1 MIQIDRH
8 TIIQVLGGLMNH
20 PDLLNETDRYNLAPE
35 DFPNSLDKYGFSA
48 IYNLYADGANKIHAV
63 DVISLLQENL
73 VAKNLIE
80 KENGVTFFQ
89 DCEVNSDEGNFNF
102 YYNRLKKLNLLREIQ
117 LTGRDTNDIF
127 CENPLDDNYVEINE
141 KFQKMSVN
149 DIVNVL
155 KGEVASFE
163 NKYSYNNLVEESYA
177 ADDILELIDEWRK
190 TPEIGYQLQGDI
202 FNTVCRGGRRGKLY
216 LRSAPSSAGKAL
228 PNYTKIPTPNGWTTV
243 GEIKVGDYLFDKFGN
258 RTQVLAVYPQAE
270 KKQIYKVYFKSGRI
284 AECCNE
290 HLWSYYSNCND
301 KHPNKLITSTLQELI
316 DNPKGLRNKQGG
328 YRWSIPICEPVQYNE
343 KKYTIDPYVMGL
355 ILGDGSFRYNETNKA
370 FYFSS
375 ADIELVKSIQ
385 IRMGYKKY
393 KKNSGKNYNWTFE
406 SDYKNHSNV
415 WVEDI
420 LKDYPEL
427 WQAKSEDKFIP
438 QDYLFGSIEQR
449 FDLLAGLLDTDGYIE
464 KTSATI
470 SFTTVSPYLRDNII
484 ELCESLGMV
493 CSYSVDKRAEKYTTG
508 ECYDITIK
516 AKQEVKT
523 KMFKLTRKKT
533 IAENN
538 LTLNKRRERRDRD
551 AIVKIEATNVYTEMT
566 CFYVDNDE
574 HLFLINN
581 FLVTHNTRQMVGDAC
596 NIAYPIR
603 YDRNKGE
610 WVSTGSC
617 EKVLYIMTEQD
628 PEEIKTMVLS
638 YLTGYN
644 EEIFLYGTY
653 GEEEMP
659 RIKIAVDIMEKFKD
673 NMLFARIPDPCSS
686 VVKNLFRKYSIQF
699 GVNIFFYDY
708 IFSSPAMLSEYRDLG
723 LQEHVCLRMFTTTLK
738 NLAIELDAF
747 IMTSTQTNSEDDPKG
762 GFRDFRNLEGSK
774 AIRNLVDLGCIFAR
788 VTPDELQLIS
798 KFVDNFGLKPNIVT
812 DVYKN
817 RRGRWT
823 NIRIW
828 SYYDY
833 GTCRKQDLFVTS
845 ATMKEKLEDFVIM
858 DFKNQD
864 EQDFSDLLALYN
876 NGEIK
881 EKVYEE
887 YYMPADETNE
897 LVSDLEDAFGNRE
910 EREKF
915 YKDKDF
921 GDLI

>member
-20 PDLLNETDRYNLAPE
+20 PDLLNETDKYNLAPE

-155 KGEVASFE
+155 KSEVANFE

-177 ADDILELIDEWRK
+177 TDDILELIDEWRK

-216 LRSAPSSAGKAL
+216 LRSAPSSGGK
-228 PNYTKIPTPNGWTTV
+228 
-243 GEIKVGDYLFDKFGN
+243 
-258 RTQVLAVYPQAE
+258 
-270 KKQIYKVYFKSGRI
+270 S
-284 AECCNE
+284 
-290 HLWSYYSNCND
+290 
-301 KHPNKLITSTLQELI
+301 
-316 DNPKGLRNKQGG
+316 
-328 YRWSIPICEPVQYNE
+328 
-343 KKYTIDPYVMGL
+343 
-355 ILGDGSFRYNETNKA
+355 
-370 FYFSS
+370 
-375 ADIELVKSIQ
+375 
-385 IRMGYKKY
+385 
-393 KKNSGKNYNWTFE
+393 
-406 SDYKNHSNV
+406 
-415 WVEDI
+415 
-420 LKDYPEL
+420 
-427 WQAKSEDKFIP
+427 
-438 QDYLFGSIEQR
+438 
-449 FDLLAGLLDTDGYIE
+449 
-464 KTSATI
+464 
-470 SFTTVSPYLRDNII
+470 
-484 ELCESLGMV
+484 
-493 CSYSVDKRAEKYTTG
+493 
-508 ECYDITIK
+508 
-516 AKQEVKT
+516 
-523 KMFKLTRKKT
+523 
-533 IAENN
+533 
-538 LTLNKRRERRDRD
+538 
-551 AIVKIEATNVYTEMT
+551 
-566 CFYVDNDE
+566 
-574 HLFLINN
+574 
-581 FLVTHNTRQMVGDAC
+581 RQMVGDAC

-628 PEEIKTMVLS
+628 PEEIKTMILA

-659 RIKIAVDIMEKFKD
+659 RIKIAADIMEKFKD

-897 LVSDLEDAFGNRE
+897 LVSDLEEAFGDRE

-915 YKDKDF
+915 YKDKAF

>member
-20 PDLLNETDRYNLAPE
+20 PDLLNETDKYNLAPE

-149 DIVNVL
+149 DIVNIL
-155 KGEVASFE
+155 KSEVANFE

-216 LRSAPSSAGKAL
+216 LRSAPSSGGK
-228 PNYTKIPTPNGWTTV
+228 
-243 GEIKVGDYLFDKFGN
+243 
-258 RTQVLAVYPQAE
+258 
-270 KKQIYKVYFKSGRI
+270 S
-284 AECCNE
+284 
-290 HLWSYYSNCND
+290 
-301 KHPNKLITSTLQELI
+301 
-316 DNPKGLRNKQGG
+316 
-328 YRWSIPICEPVQYNE
+328 
-343 KKYTIDPYVMGL
+343 
-355 ILGDGSFRYNETNKA
+355 
-370 FYFSS
+370 
-375 ADIELVKSIQ
+375 
-385 IRMGYKKY
+385 
-393 KKNSGKNYNWTFE
+393 
-406 SDYKNHSNV
+406 
-415 WVEDI
+415 
-420 LKDYPEL
+420 
-427 WQAKSEDKFIP
+427 
-438 QDYLFGSIEQR
+438 
-449 FDLLAGLLDTDGYIE
+449 
-464 KTSATI
+464 
-470 SFTTVSPYLRDNII
+470 
-484 ELCESLGMV
+484 
-493 CSYSVDKRAEKYTTG
+493 
-508 ECYDITIK
+508 
-516 AKQEVKT
+516 
-523 KMFKLTRKKT
+523 
-533 IAENN
+533 
-538 LTLNKRRERRDRD
+538 
-551 AIVKIEATNVYTEMT
+551 
-566 CFYVDNDE
+566 
-574 HLFLINN
+574 
-581 FLVTHNTRQMVGDAC
+581 RQMVGDAC

-617 EKVLYIMTEQD
+617 EKVLYIMTEQV
-628 PEEIKTMVLS
+628 PEEIKTMILA

-659 RIKIAVDIMEKFKD
+659 RIKIAADIMEKFKD

-897 LVSDLEDAFGNRE
+897 LVSDLEEAFGDRE

-915 YKDKDF
+915 YKDKAF

>member
-20 PDLLNETDRYNLAPE
+20 PDLLNETDKYNLAPE

-149 DIVNVL
+149 DIVNIL
-155 KGEVASFE
+155 KSEVASFE

-216 LRSAPSSAGKAL
+216 LRSAPSSGGK
-228 PNYTKIPTPNGWTTV
+228 
-243 GEIKVGDYLFDKFGN
+243 
-258 RTQVLAVYPQAE
+258 
-270 KKQIYKVYFKSGRI
+270 S
-284 AECCNE
+284 
-290 HLWSYYSNCND
+290 
-301 KHPNKLITSTLQELI
+301 
-316 DNPKGLRNKQGG
+316 
-328 YRWSIPICEPVQYNE
+328 
-343 KKYTIDPYVMGL
+343 
-355 ILGDGSFRYNETNKA
+355 
-370 FYFSS
+370 
-375 ADIELVKSIQ
+375 
-385 IRMGYKKY
+385 
-393 KKNSGKNYNWTFE
+393 
-406 SDYKNHSNV
+406 
-415 WVEDI
+415 
-420 LKDYPEL
+420 
-427 WQAKSEDKFIP
+427 
-438 QDYLFGSIEQR
+438 
-449 FDLLAGLLDTDGYIE
+449 
-464 KTSATI
+464 
-470 SFTTVSPYLRDNII
+470 
-484 ELCESLGMV
+484 
-493 CSYSVDKRAEKYTTG
+493 
-508 ECYDITIK
+508 
-516 AKQEVKT
+516 
-523 KMFKLTRKKT
+523 
-533 IAENN
+533 
-538 LTLNKRRERRDRD
+538 
-551 AIVKIEATNVYTEMT
+551 
-566 CFYVDNDE
+566 
-574 HLFLINN
+574 
-581 FLVTHNTRQMVGDAC
+581 RQMVGDAC

-603 YDRNKGE
+603 YDRNKRE

-628 PEEIKTMVLS
+628 PEEIKTMILA

-659 RIKIAVDIMEKFKD
+659 RIKIAADIMEKFKD

-798 KFVDNFGLKPNIVT
+798 KFIDNFGLKPNIVT

-881 EKVYEE
+881 EKVYKE

-897 LVSDLEDAFGNRE
+897 LVSDLEDAFGDRE

-915 YKDKDF
+915 YKDKAF

>member
-20 PDLLNETDRYNLAPE
+20 PDLLNETDKYNLAPE

-155 KGEVASFE
+155 KGEVANFE

-216 LRSAPSSAGKAL
+216 LRSAPSSGGK
-228 PNYTKIPTPNGWTTV
+228 
-243 GEIKVGDYLFDKFGN
+243 
-258 RTQVLAVYPQAE
+258 
-270 KKQIYKVYFKSGRI
+270 S
-284 AECCNE
+284 
-290 HLWSYYSNCND
+290 
-301 KHPNKLITSTLQELI
+301 
-316 DNPKGLRNKQGG
+316 
-328 YRWSIPICEPVQYNE
+328 
-343 KKYTIDPYVMGL
+343 
-355 ILGDGSFRYNETNKA
+355 
-370 FYFSS
+370 
-375 ADIELVKSIQ
+375 
-385 IRMGYKKY
+385 
-393 KKNSGKNYNWTFE
+393 
-406 SDYKNHSNV
+406 
-415 WVEDI
+415 
-420 LKDYPEL
+420 
-427 WQAKSEDKFIP
+427 
-438 QDYLFGSIEQR
+438 
-449 FDLLAGLLDTDGYIE
+449 
-464 KTSATI
+464 
-470 SFTTVSPYLRDNII
+470 
-484 ELCESLGMV
+484 
-493 CSYSVDKRAEKYTTG
+493 
-508 ECYDITIK
+508 
-516 AKQEVKT
+516 
-523 KMFKLTRKKT
+523 
-533 IAENN
+533 
-538 LTLNKRRERRDRD
+538 
-551 AIVKIEATNVYTEMT
+551 
-566 CFYVDNDE
+566 
-574 HLFLINN
+574 
-581 FLVTHNTRQMVGDAC
+581 RQMVGDAC

-628 PEEIKTMVLS
+628 PEEIKTMILA

-659 RIKIAVDIMEKFKD
+659 RIKIAADIMEKFKD

-897 LVSDLEDAFGNRE
+897 LVSDLEEAFGDRE

-915 YKDKDF
+915 YKDKAF

>member
-20 PDLLNETDRYNLAPE
+20 PDLLNETDKYNLAPE

-80 KENGVTFFQ
+80 KENGITFFQ

-216 LRSAPSSAGKAL
+216 LRSAPSSGGK
-228 PNYTKIPTPNGWTTV
+228 
-243 GEIKVGDYLFDKFGN
+243 
-258 RTQVLAVYPQAE
+258 
-270 KKQIYKVYFKSGRI
+270 S
-284 AECCNE
+284 
-290 HLWSYYSNCND
+290 
-301 KHPNKLITSTLQELI
+301 
-316 DNPKGLRNKQGG
+316 
-328 YRWSIPICEPVQYNE
+328 
-343 KKYTIDPYVMGL
+343 
-355 ILGDGSFRYNETNKA
+355 
-370 FYFSS
+370 
-375 ADIELVKSIQ
+375 
-385 IRMGYKKY
+385 
-393 KKNSGKNYNWTFE
+393 
-406 SDYKNHSNV
+406 
-415 WVEDI
+415 
-420 LKDYPEL
+420 
-427 WQAKSEDKFIP
+427 
-438 QDYLFGSIEQR
+438 
-449 FDLLAGLLDTDGYIE
+449 
-464 KTSATI
+464 
-470 SFTTVSPYLRDNII
+470 
-484 ELCESLGMV
+484 
-493 CSYSVDKRAEKYTTG
+493 
-508 ECYDITIK
+508 
-516 AKQEVKT
+516 
-523 KMFKLTRKKT
+523 
-533 IAENN
+533 
-538 LTLNKRRERRDRD
+538 
-551 AIVKIEATNVYTEMT
+551 
-566 CFYVDNDE
+566 
-574 HLFLINN
+574 
-581 FLVTHNTRQMVGDAC
+581 RQMVGDAC

-610 WVSTGSC
+610 WISTGSC

-628 PEEIKTMVLS
+628 PEEIKTMILA

-653 GEEEMP
+653 GEEEMS
-659 RIKIAVDIMEKFKD
+659 RIKIAADIMEKFKD

-798 KFVDNFGLKPNIVT
+798 KFIDNFGLKPNIVT

-864 EQDFSDLLALYN
+864 EQDFSDLLTLYN

-881 EKVYEE
+881 EKVYKE

-897 LVSDLEDAFGNRE
+897 LVSDLEDAFGDRE

-915 YKDKDF
+915 YKDKAF

>member
-20 PDLLNETDRYNLAPE
+20 PDLLNETDKYNLAPE

-149 DIVNVL
+149 DIVNIL

-216 LRSAPSSAGKAL
+216 LRSAPSSGGK
-228 PNYTKIPTPNGWTTV
+228 
-243 GEIKVGDYLFDKFGN
+243 
-258 RTQVLAVYPQAE
+258 
-270 KKQIYKVYFKSGRI
+270 S
-284 AECCNE
+284 
-290 HLWSYYSNCND
+290 
-301 KHPNKLITSTLQELI
+301 
-316 DNPKGLRNKQGG
+316 
-328 YRWSIPICEPVQYNE
+328 
-343 KKYTIDPYVMGL
+343 
-355 ILGDGSFRYNETNKA
+355 
-370 FYFSS
+370 
-375 ADIELVKSIQ
+375 
-385 IRMGYKKY
+385 
-393 KKNSGKNYNWTFE
+393 
-406 SDYKNHSNV
+406 
-415 WVEDI
+415 
-420 LKDYPEL
+420 
-427 WQAKSEDKFIP
+427 
-438 QDYLFGSIEQR
+438 
-449 FDLLAGLLDTDGYIE
+449 
-464 KTSATI
+464 
-470 SFTTVSPYLRDNII
+470 
-484 ELCESLGMV
+484 
-493 CSYSVDKRAEKYTTG
+493 
-508 ECYDITIK
+508 
-516 AKQEVKT
+516 
-523 KMFKLTRKKT
+523 
-533 IAENN
+533 
-538 LTLNKRRERRDRD
+538 
-551 AIVKIEATNVYTEMT
+551 
-566 CFYVDNDE
+566 
-574 HLFLINN
+574 
-581 FLVTHNTRQMVGDAC
+581 RQMVGDAC

-603 YDRNKGE
+603 YDRNKRE

-628 PEEIKTMVLS
+628 PEEIKTMILA

-659 RIKIAVDIMEKFKD
+659 RIKIAADIMEKFKD

-798 KFVDNFGLKPNIVT
+798 KFVDSFGLKPNIVT

-876 NGEIK
+876 NGEVK

-897 LVSDLEDAFGNRE
+897 LVSDLEDAFGDRE

-915 YKDKDF
+915 YKDKAF

>member
-20 PDLLNETDRYNLAPE
+20 PDLLNETDKYNLAPE

-89 DCEVNSDEGNFNF
+89 DCEVNSDEENFNF

-149 DIVNVL
+149 DIINVL
-155 KGEVASFE
+155 KSEVANFE

-216 LRSAPSSAGKAL
+216 LRSAPSSGGK
-228 PNYTKIPTPNGWTTV
+228 
-243 GEIKVGDYLFDKFGN
+243 
-258 RTQVLAVYPQAE
+258 
-270 KKQIYKVYFKSGRI
+270 S
-284 AECCNE
+284 
-290 HLWSYYSNCND
+290 
-301 KHPNKLITSTLQELI
+301 
-316 DNPKGLRNKQGG
+316 
-328 YRWSIPICEPVQYNE
+328 
-343 KKYTIDPYVMGL
+343 
-355 ILGDGSFRYNETNKA
+355 
-370 FYFSS
+370 
-375 ADIELVKSIQ
+375 
-385 IRMGYKKY
+385 
-393 KKNSGKNYNWTFE
+393 
-406 SDYKNHSNV
+406 
-415 WVEDI
+415 
-420 LKDYPEL
+420 
-427 WQAKSEDKFIP
+427 
-438 QDYLFGSIEQR
+438 
-449 FDLLAGLLDTDGYIE
+449 
-464 KTSATI
+464 
-470 SFTTVSPYLRDNII
+470 
-484 ELCESLGMV
+484 
-493 CSYSVDKRAEKYTTG
+493 
-508 ECYDITIK
+508 
-516 AKQEVKT
+516 
-523 KMFKLTRKKT
+523 
-533 IAENN
+533 
-538 LTLNKRRERRDRD
+538 
-551 AIVKIEATNVYTEMT
+551 
-566 CFYVDNDE
+566 
-574 HLFLINN
+574 
-581 FLVTHNTRQMVGDAC
+581 RQMVGDAC

-628 PEEIKTMVLS
+628 PEEIKTMILA

-659 RIKIAVDIMEKFKD
+659 RIKIAADIMEKFKD

-897 LVSDLEDAFGNRE
+897 LVSDLEEAFGDRE

-915 YKDKDF
+915 YKDKAF

>member
-20 PDLLNETDRYNLAPE
+20 PDLLNETDKYNLAPE

-149 DIVNVL
+149 DIVNIL
-155 KGEVASFE
+155 KSEVANFE

-177 ADDILELIDEWRK
+177 ADDILELIDEWQK

-216 LRSAPSSAGKAL
+216 LRSAPSSGGK
-228 PNYTKIPTPNGWTTV
+228 
-243 GEIKVGDYLFDKFGN
+243 
-258 RTQVLAVYPQAE
+258 
-270 KKQIYKVYFKSGRI
+270 S
-284 AECCNE
+284 
-290 HLWSYYSNCND
+290 
-301 KHPNKLITSTLQELI
+301 
-316 DNPKGLRNKQGG
+316 
-328 YRWSIPICEPVQYNE
+328 
-343 KKYTIDPYVMGL
+343 
-355 ILGDGSFRYNETNKA
+355 
-370 FYFSS
+370 
-375 ADIELVKSIQ
+375 
-385 IRMGYKKY
+385 
-393 KKNSGKNYNWTFE
+393 
-406 SDYKNHSNV
+406 
-415 WVEDI
+415 
-420 LKDYPEL
+420 
-427 WQAKSEDKFIP
+427 
-438 QDYLFGSIEQR
+438 
-449 FDLLAGLLDTDGYIE
+449 
-464 KTSATI
+464 
-470 SFTTVSPYLRDNII
+470 
-484 ELCESLGMV
+484 
-493 CSYSVDKRAEKYTTG
+493 
-508 ECYDITIK
+508 
-516 AKQEVKT
+516 
-523 KMFKLTRKKT
+523 
-533 IAENN
+533 
-538 LTLNKRRERRDRD
+538 
-551 AIVKIEATNVYTEMT
+551 
-566 CFYVDNDE
+566 
-574 HLFLINN
+574 
-581 FLVTHNTRQMVGDAC
+581 RQMVGDAC

-628 PEEIKTMVLS
+628 PEEIKTMILA

-659 RIKIAVDIMEKFKD
+659 RIKIAADIMEKFKD

-897 LVSDLEDAFGNRE
+897 LVSDLEEAFGDRE

-915 YKDKDF
+915 YKDKTF

>member
-216 LRSAPSSAGKAL
+216 LRSAPSSGGK
-228 PNYTKIPTPNGWTTV
+228 
-243 GEIKVGDYLFDKFGN
+243 
-258 RTQVLAVYPQAE
+258 
-270 KKQIYKVYFKSGRI
+270 S
-284 AECCNE
+284 
-290 HLWSYYSNCND
+290 
-301 KHPNKLITSTLQELI
+301 
-316 DNPKGLRNKQGG
+316 
-328 YRWSIPICEPVQYNE
+328 
-343 KKYTIDPYVMGL
+343 
-355 ILGDGSFRYNETNKA
+355 
-370 FYFSS
+370 
-375 ADIELVKSIQ
+375 
-385 IRMGYKKY
+385 
-393 KKNSGKNYNWTFE
+393 
-406 SDYKNHSNV
+406 
-415 WVEDI
+415 
-420 LKDYPEL
+420 
-427 WQAKSEDKFIP
+427 
-438 QDYLFGSIEQR
+438 
-449 FDLLAGLLDTDGYIE
+449 
-464 KTSATI
+464 
-470 SFTTVSPYLRDNII
+470 
-484 ELCESLGMV
+484 
-493 CSYSVDKRAEKYTTG
+493 
-508 ECYDITIK
+508 
-516 AKQEVKT
+516 
-523 KMFKLTRKKT
+523 
-533 IAENN
+533 
-538 LTLNKRRERRDRD
+538 
-551 AIVKIEATNVYTEMT
+551 
-566 CFYVDNDE
+566 
-574 HLFLINN
+574 
-581 FLVTHNTRQMVGDAC
+581 RQMVGDAC

-603 YDRNKGE
+603 YDRNKRE

-628 PEEIKTMVLS
+628 PEEIKTMILA

-659 RIKIAVDIMEKFKD
+659 RIKIAADIMEKFKD

-798 KFVDNFGLKPNIVT
+798 KFIDNFGLKPNIVT

-864 EQDFSDLLALYN
+864 EQDFSDLLTLYN
-876 NGEIK
+876 NGEVK
-881 EKVYEE
+881 EKIYEE

-897 LVSDLEDAFGNRE
+897 LVSDLEDAFGDRE

>member
-20 PDLLNETDRYNLAPE
+20 PDLLNETDKYNLAPE

-89 DCEVNSDEGNFNF
+89 DCEVNSDEENFNF

-155 KGEVASFE
+155 KGEVANFE

-216 LRSAPSSAGKAL
+216 LRSAPSSGGK
-228 PNYTKIPTPNGWTTV
+228 
-243 GEIKVGDYLFDKFGN
+243 
-258 RTQVLAVYPQAE
+258 
-270 KKQIYKVYFKSGRI
+270 S
-284 AECCNE
+284 
-290 HLWSYYSNCND
+290 
-301 KHPNKLITSTLQELI
+301 
-316 DNPKGLRNKQGG
+316 
-328 YRWSIPICEPVQYNE
+328 
-343 KKYTIDPYVMGL
+343 
-355 ILGDGSFRYNETNKA
+355 
-370 FYFSS
+370 
-375 ADIELVKSIQ
+375 
-385 IRMGYKKY
+385 
-393 KKNSGKNYNWTFE
+393 
-406 SDYKNHSNV
+406 
-415 WVEDI
+415 
-420 LKDYPEL
+420 
-427 WQAKSEDKFIP
+427 
-438 QDYLFGSIEQR
+438 
-449 FDLLAGLLDTDGYIE
+449 
-464 KTSATI
+464 
-470 SFTTVSPYLRDNII
+470 
-484 ELCESLGMV
+484 
-493 CSYSVDKRAEKYTTG
+493 
-508 ECYDITIK
+508 
-516 AKQEVKT
+516 
-523 KMFKLTRKKT
+523 
-533 IAENN
+533 
-538 LTLNKRRERRDRD
+538 
-551 AIVKIEATNVYTEMT
+551 
-566 CFYVDNDE
+566 
-574 HLFLINN
+574 
-581 FLVTHNTRQMVGDAC
+581 RQMVGDAC

-628 PEEIKTMVLS
+628 PEEIKTMILA

-659 RIKIAVDIMEKFKD
+659 RIKIAADIMEKFKD

-798 KFVDNFGLKPNIVT
+798 KFIDNFGLKPNIVT

-897 LVSDLEDAFGNRE
+897 LVSDLEEAFGDRE

-915 YKDKDF
+915 YKDKAF

>member
-20 PDLLNETDRYNLAPE
+20 PDLLNETDKYNLAPE

-216 LRSAPSSAGKAL
+216 LRSAPSSGGK
-228 PNYTKIPTPNGWTTV
+228 
-243 GEIKVGDYLFDKFGN
+243 
-258 RTQVLAVYPQAE
+258 
-270 KKQIYKVYFKSGRI
+270 S
-284 AECCNE
+284 
-290 HLWSYYSNCND
+290 
-301 KHPNKLITSTLQELI
+301 
-316 DNPKGLRNKQGG
+316 
-328 YRWSIPICEPVQYNE
+328 
-343 KKYTIDPYVMGL
+343 
-355 ILGDGSFRYNETNKA
+355 
-370 FYFSS
+370 
-375 ADIELVKSIQ
+375 
-385 IRMGYKKY
+385 
-393 KKNSGKNYNWTFE
+393 
-406 SDYKNHSNV
+406 
-415 WVEDI
+415 
-420 LKDYPEL
+420 
-427 WQAKSEDKFIP
+427 
-438 QDYLFGSIEQR
+438 
-449 FDLLAGLLDTDGYIE
+449 
-464 KTSATI
+464 
-470 SFTTVSPYLRDNII
+470 
-484 ELCESLGMV
+484 
-493 CSYSVDKRAEKYTTG
+493 
-508 ECYDITIK
+508 
-516 AKQEVKT
+516 
-523 KMFKLTRKKT
+523 
-533 IAENN
+533 
-538 LTLNKRRERRDRD
+538 
-551 AIVKIEATNVYTEMT
+551 
-566 CFYVDNDE
+566 
-574 HLFLINN
+574 
-581 FLVTHNTRQMVGDAC
+581 RQMVGDAC

-628 PEEIKTMVLS
+628 PEEIKTMILA

-653 GEEEMP
+653 DEEEMP
-659 RIKIAVDIMEKFKD
+659 RIKIAADIMEKFKD

-798 KFVDNFGLKPNIVT
+798 KFIDNFGLKPNIVT

-864 EQDFSDLLALYN
+864 EQDFSDLLTLYN

-881 EKVYEE
+881 EKVYKE

-897 LVSDLEDAFGNRE
+897 LVSDLEDAFGDRE

-915 YKDKDF
+915 YKDKVF

>member
-20 PDLLNETDRYNLAPE
+20 PDLLNETDKYNLAPE

-80 KENGVTFFQ
+80 KENGVAFFQ

-149 DIVNVL
+149 DIVNIL

-216 LRSAPSSAGKAL
+216 LRSAPSSGGK
-228 PNYTKIPTPNGWTTV
+228 
-243 GEIKVGDYLFDKFGN
+243 
-258 RTQVLAVYPQAE
+258 
-270 KKQIYKVYFKSGRI
+270 S
-284 AECCNE
+284 
-290 HLWSYYSNCND
+290 
-301 KHPNKLITSTLQELI
+301 
-316 DNPKGLRNKQGG
+316 
-328 YRWSIPICEPVQYNE
+328 
-343 KKYTIDPYVMGL
+343 
-355 ILGDGSFRYNETNKA
+355 
-370 FYFSS
+370 
-375 ADIELVKSIQ
+375 
-385 IRMGYKKY
+385 
-393 KKNSGKNYNWTFE
+393 
-406 SDYKNHSNV
+406 
-415 WVEDI
+415 
-420 LKDYPEL
+420 
-427 WQAKSEDKFIP
+427 
-438 QDYLFGSIEQR
+438 
-449 FDLLAGLLDTDGYIE
+449 
-464 KTSATI
+464 
-470 SFTTVSPYLRDNII
+470 
-484 ELCESLGMV
+484 
-493 CSYSVDKRAEKYTTG
+493 
-508 ECYDITIK
+508 
-516 AKQEVKT
+516 
-523 KMFKLTRKKT
+523 
-533 IAENN
+533 
-538 LTLNKRRERRDRD
+538 
-551 AIVKIEATNVYTEMT
+551 
-566 CFYVDNDE
+566 
-574 HLFLINN
+574 
-581 FLVTHNTRQMVGDAC
+581 RQMVGDAC

-610 WVSTGSC
+610 WISTGSC

-628 PEEIKTMVLS
+628 PEEIKTMILA

-659 RIKIAVDIMEKFKD
+659 RIKIAADIMEKFKD

-798 KFVDNFGLKPNIVT
+798 KFIDNFGLKPNIVT

-864 EQDFSDLLALYN
+864 EQDFSDLLTLYN

-881 EKVYEE
+881 EKVYKE

-897 LVSDLEDAFGNRE
+897 LVSDLEDAFGDRE

-915 YKDKDF
+915 YKDKAF

>member
-20 PDLLNETDRYNLAPE
+20 PDLLNETDKYNLAPE

-216 LRSAPSSAGKAL
+216 LRSAPSSGGK
-228 PNYTKIPTPNGWTTV
+228 
-243 GEIKVGDYLFDKFGN
+243 
-258 RTQVLAVYPQAE
+258 
-270 KKQIYKVYFKSGRI
+270 S
-284 AECCNE
+284 
-290 HLWSYYSNCND
+290 
-301 KHPNKLITSTLQELI
+301 
-316 DNPKGLRNKQGG
+316 
-328 YRWSIPICEPVQYNE
+328 
-343 KKYTIDPYVMGL
+343 
-355 ILGDGSFRYNETNKA
+355 
-370 FYFSS
+370 
-375 ADIELVKSIQ
+375 
-385 IRMGYKKY
+385 
-393 KKNSGKNYNWTFE
+393 
-406 SDYKNHSNV
+406 
-415 WVEDI
+415 
-420 LKDYPEL
+420 
-427 WQAKSEDKFIP
+427 
-438 QDYLFGSIEQR
+438 
-449 FDLLAGLLDTDGYIE
+449 
-464 KTSATI
+464 
-470 SFTTVSPYLRDNII
+470 
-484 ELCESLGMV
+484 
-493 CSYSVDKRAEKYTTG
+493 
-508 ECYDITIK
+508 
-516 AKQEVKT
+516 
-523 KMFKLTRKKT
+523 
-533 IAENN
+533 
-538 LTLNKRRERRDRD
+538 
-551 AIVKIEATNVYTEMT
+551 
-566 CFYVDNDE
+566 
-574 HLFLINN
+574 
-581 FLVTHNTRQMVGDAC
+581 RQMVGDAC

-628 PEEIKTMVLS
+628 PEEIKTMILA

-659 RIKIAVDIMEKFKD
+659 RIKIAADIMEKFKD

-798 KFVDNFGLKPNIVT
+798 KFIDNFGLKPNIVT

-864 EQDFSDLLALYN
+864 EQDFSDLLTLYN
-876 NGEIK
+876 NGKIK
-881 EKVYEE
+881 EKVYKE

-897 LVSDLEDAFGNRE
+897 LVSDLEDAFGDRE

-915 YKDKDF
+915 YKDKAF

>member
-20 PDLLNETDRYNLAPE
+20 PDLLNETDKYNLAPE

-89 DCEVNSDEGNFNF
+89 DCEVNSDEE
-102 YYNRLKKLNLLREIQ
+102 KLNLLREIQ

-149 DIVNVL
+149 DIINVL
-155 KGEVASFE
+155 KGEVANFE

-216 LRSAPSSAGKAL
+216 LRSAPSSGGK
-228 PNYTKIPTPNGWTTV
+228 
-243 GEIKVGDYLFDKFGN
+243 
-258 RTQVLAVYPQAE
+258 
-270 KKQIYKVYFKSGRI
+270 S
-284 AECCNE
+284 
-290 HLWSYYSNCND
+290 
-301 KHPNKLITSTLQELI
+301 
-316 DNPKGLRNKQGG
+316 
-328 YRWSIPICEPVQYNE
+328 
-343 KKYTIDPYVMGL
+343 
-355 ILGDGSFRYNETNKA
+355 
-370 FYFSS
+370 
-375 ADIELVKSIQ
+375 
-385 IRMGYKKY
+385 
-393 KKNSGKNYNWTFE
+393 
-406 SDYKNHSNV
+406 
-415 WVEDI
+415 
-420 LKDYPEL
+420 
-427 WQAKSEDKFIP
+427 
-438 QDYLFGSIEQR
+438 
-449 FDLLAGLLDTDGYIE
+449 
-464 KTSATI
+464 
-470 SFTTVSPYLRDNII
+470 
-484 ELCESLGMV
+484 
-493 CSYSVDKRAEKYTTG
+493 
-508 ECYDITIK
+508 
-516 AKQEVKT
+516 
-523 KMFKLTRKKT
+523 
-533 IAENN
+533 
-538 LTLNKRRERRDRD
+538 
-551 AIVKIEATNVYTEMT
+551 
-566 CFYVDNDE
+566 
-574 HLFLINN
+574 
-581 FLVTHNTRQMVGDAC
+581 RQMVGDAC

-628 PEEIKTMVLS
+628 PEEIKTMILA

-659 RIKIAVDIMEKFKD
+659 RIKIAADIMEKFKD

-897 LVSDLEDAFGNRE
+897 LVSDLEEAFGDRE

-915 YKDKDF
+915 YKDKAF

>member
-20 PDLLNETDRYNLAPE
+20 PDLLNETDKYNLAPE

-102 YYNRLKKLNLLREIQ
+102 YYNRLKKINLLREIQ

-190 TPEIGYQLQGDI
+190 TPEIGYQLQGGI

-216 LRSAPSSAGKAL
+216 LRSAPSSGGK
-228 PNYTKIPTPNGWTTV
+228 
-243 GEIKVGDYLFDKFGN
+243 
-258 RTQVLAVYPQAE
+258 
-270 KKQIYKVYFKSGRI
+270 S
-284 AECCNE
+284 
-290 HLWSYYSNCND
+290 
-301 KHPNKLITSTLQELI
+301 
-316 DNPKGLRNKQGG
+316 
-328 YRWSIPICEPVQYNE
+328 
-343 KKYTIDPYVMGL
+343 
-355 ILGDGSFRYNETNKA
+355 
-370 FYFSS
+370 
-375 ADIELVKSIQ
+375 
-385 IRMGYKKY
+385 
-393 KKNSGKNYNWTFE
+393 
-406 SDYKNHSNV
+406 
-415 WVEDI
+415 
-420 LKDYPEL
+420 
-427 WQAKSEDKFIP
+427 
-438 QDYLFGSIEQR
+438 
-449 FDLLAGLLDTDGYIE
+449 
-464 KTSATI
+464 
-470 SFTTVSPYLRDNII
+470 
-484 ELCESLGMV
+484 
-493 CSYSVDKRAEKYTTG
+493 
-508 ECYDITIK
+508 
-516 AKQEVKT
+516 
-523 KMFKLTRKKT
+523 
-533 IAENN
+533 
-538 LTLNKRRERRDRD
+538 
-551 AIVKIEATNVYTEMT
+551 
-566 CFYVDNDE
+566 
-574 HLFLINN
+574 
-581 FLVTHNTRQMVGDAC
+581 RQMVGDAC

-628 PEEIKTMVLS
+628 PEEIKTMILA

-659 RIKIAVDIMEKFKD
+659 RIKIAADIMEKFKD

-798 KFVDNFGLKPNIVT
+798 KFIDNFGLKPNIVT

-864 EQDFSDLLALYN
+864 EQDFSDLLTLYN

-881 EKVYEE
+881 EKVYKE

-897 LVSDLEDAFGNRE
+897 LVSDLEDAFGDRE

-915 YKDKDF
+915 YKDKAF

>member
-20 PDLLNETDRYNLAPE
+20 PDLLNETDKYNLAPE

-149 DIVNVL
+149 DIVNIL
-155 KGEVASFE
+155 KSEVASFE

-216 LRSAPSSAGKAL
+216 LRSAPSSGGK
-228 PNYTKIPTPNGWTTV
+228 
-243 GEIKVGDYLFDKFGN
+243 
-258 RTQVLAVYPQAE
+258 
-270 KKQIYKVYFKSGRI
+270 S
-284 AECCNE
+284 
-290 HLWSYYSNCND
+290 
-301 KHPNKLITSTLQELI
+301 
-316 DNPKGLRNKQGG
+316 
-328 YRWSIPICEPVQYNE
+328 
-343 KKYTIDPYVMGL
+343 
-355 ILGDGSFRYNETNKA
+355 
-370 FYFSS
+370 
-375 ADIELVKSIQ
+375 
-385 IRMGYKKY
+385 
-393 KKNSGKNYNWTFE
+393 
-406 SDYKNHSNV
+406 
-415 WVEDI
+415 
-420 LKDYPEL
+420 
-427 WQAKSEDKFIP
+427 
-438 QDYLFGSIEQR
+438 
-449 FDLLAGLLDTDGYIE
+449 
-464 KTSATI
+464 
-470 SFTTVSPYLRDNII
+470 
-484 ELCESLGMV
+484 
-493 CSYSVDKRAEKYTTG
+493 
-508 ECYDITIK
+508 
-516 AKQEVKT
+516 
-523 KMFKLTRKKT
+523 
-533 IAENN
+533 
-538 LTLNKRRERRDRD
+538 
-551 AIVKIEATNVYTEMT
+551 
-566 CFYVDNDE
+566 
-574 HLFLINN
+574 
-581 FLVTHNTRQMVGDAC
+581 RQMVGDAC

-628 PEEIKTMVLS
+628 PEEIKTMILA

-659 RIKIAVDIMEKFKD
+659 RIKIAADIMEKFKD

-897 LVSDLEDAFGNRE
+897 LVSDLEEAFGDRE

-915 YKDKDF
+915 YKDKAF

>member
-20 PDLLNETDRYNLAPE
+20 PDLLNETDKYNLAPE

-141 KFQKMSVN
+141 RFQKMSVN
-149 DIVNVL
+149 DIVNIL
-155 KGEVASFE
+155 KSEVASFE

-216 LRSAPSSAGKAL
+216 LRSAPSSGGK
-228 PNYTKIPTPNGWTTV
+228 
-243 GEIKVGDYLFDKFGN
+243 
-258 RTQVLAVYPQAE
+258 
-270 KKQIYKVYFKSGRI
+270 S
-284 AECCNE
+284 
-290 HLWSYYSNCND
+290 
-301 KHPNKLITSTLQELI
+301 
-316 DNPKGLRNKQGG
+316 
-328 YRWSIPICEPVQYNE
+328 
-343 KKYTIDPYVMGL
+343 
-355 ILGDGSFRYNETNKA
+355 
-370 FYFSS
+370 
-375 ADIELVKSIQ
+375 
-385 IRMGYKKY
+385 
-393 KKNSGKNYNWTFE
+393 
-406 SDYKNHSNV
+406 
-415 WVEDI
+415 
-420 LKDYPEL
+420 
-427 WQAKSEDKFIP
+427 
-438 QDYLFGSIEQR
+438 
-449 FDLLAGLLDTDGYIE
+449 
-464 KTSATI
+464 
-470 SFTTVSPYLRDNII
+470 
-484 ELCESLGMV
+484 
-493 CSYSVDKRAEKYTTG
+493 
-508 ECYDITIK
+508 
-516 AKQEVKT
+516 
-523 KMFKLTRKKT
+523 
-533 IAENN
+533 
-538 LTLNKRRERRDRD
+538 
-551 AIVKIEATNVYTEMT
+551 
-566 CFYVDNDE
+566 
-574 HLFLINN
+574 
-581 FLVTHNTRQMVGDAC
+581 RQMVGDAC

-610 WVSTGSC
+610 WISTGSC

-628 PEEIKTMVLS
+628 PEEIKTMILA

-659 RIKIAVDIMEKFKD
+659 RIKIAADIMGKFKD

-798 KFVDNFGLKPNIVT
+798 KFVDSFGLKPNIVT

-876 NGEIK
+876 NGEVK

-897 LVSDLEDAFGNRE
+897 LVSDLEEAFGDRE

-915 YKDKDF
+915 YKDKAF

>member
-20 PDLLNETDRYNLAPE
+20 PDLLNETDKYNLAPE

-149 DIVNVL
+149 DIVNIL

-216 LRSAPSSAGKAL
+216 LRSAPSSGGK
-228 PNYTKIPTPNGWTTV
+228 
-243 GEIKVGDYLFDKFGN
+243 
-258 RTQVLAVYPQAE
+258 
-270 KKQIYKVYFKSGRI
+270 S
-284 AECCNE
+284 
-290 HLWSYYSNCND
+290 
-301 KHPNKLITSTLQELI
+301 
-316 DNPKGLRNKQGG
+316 
-328 YRWSIPICEPVQYNE
+328 
-343 KKYTIDPYVMGL
+343 
-355 ILGDGSFRYNETNKA
+355 
-370 FYFSS
+370 
-375 ADIELVKSIQ
+375 
-385 IRMGYKKY
+385 
-393 KKNSGKNYNWTFE
+393 
-406 SDYKNHSNV
+406 
-415 WVEDI
+415 
-420 LKDYPEL
+420 
-427 WQAKSEDKFIP
+427 
-438 QDYLFGSIEQR
+438 
-449 FDLLAGLLDTDGYIE
+449 
-464 KTSATI
+464 
-470 SFTTVSPYLRDNII
+470 
-484 ELCESLGMV
+484 
-493 CSYSVDKRAEKYTTG
+493 
-508 ECYDITIK
+508 
-516 AKQEVKT
+516 
-523 KMFKLTRKKT
+523 
-533 IAENN
+533 
-538 LTLNKRRERRDRD
+538 
-551 AIVKIEATNVYTEMT
+551 
-566 CFYVDNDE
+566 
-574 HLFLINN
+574 
-581 FLVTHNTRQMVGDAC
+581 RQMVGDAC

-603 YDRNKGE
+603 YDRNKRE

-628 PEEIKTMVLS
+628 PEEIKTMILA

-644 EEIFLYGTY
+644 EEIFLYSTY

-659 RIKIAVDIMEKFKD
+659 RIKIAADIMEKFKD

-881 EKVYEE
+881 EKVYKE

-897 LVSDLEDAFGNRE
+897 LVSDLEDAFGDRE

-915 YKDKDF
+915 YKDKAF

>member
-20 PDLLNETDRYNLAPE
+20 PDLLNETDKYNLAPE

-149 DIVNVL
+149 DIVNIL
-155 KGEVASFE
+155 KSEVASFE

-216 LRSAPSSAGKAL
+216 LRSAPSSGGK
-228 PNYTKIPTPNGWTTV
+228 
-243 GEIKVGDYLFDKFGN
+243 
-258 RTQVLAVYPQAE
+258 
-270 KKQIYKVYFKSGRI
+270 S
-284 AECCNE
+284 
-290 HLWSYYSNCND
+290 
-301 KHPNKLITSTLQELI
+301 
-316 DNPKGLRNKQGG
+316 
-328 YRWSIPICEPVQYNE
+328 
-343 KKYTIDPYVMGL
+343 
-355 ILGDGSFRYNETNKA
+355 
-370 FYFSS
+370 
-375 ADIELVKSIQ
+375 
-385 IRMGYKKY
+385 
-393 KKNSGKNYNWTFE
+393 
-406 SDYKNHSNV
+406 
-415 WVEDI
+415 
-420 LKDYPEL
+420 
-427 WQAKSEDKFIP
+427 
-438 QDYLFGSIEQR
+438 
-449 FDLLAGLLDTDGYIE
+449 
-464 KTSATI
+464 
-470 SFTTVSPYLRDNII
+470 
-484 ELCESLGMV
+484 
-493 CSYSVDKRAEKYTTG
+493 
-508 ECYDITIK
+508 
-516 AKQEVKT
+516 
-523 KMFKLTRKKT
+523 
-533 IAENN
+533 
-538 LTLNKRRERRDRD
+538 
-551 AIVKIEATNVYTEMT
+551 
-566 CFYVDNDE
+566 
-574 HLFLINN
+574 
-581 FLVTHNTRQMVGDAC
+581 RQMVGDAC

-603 YDRNKGE
+603 YDRNKRE

-628 PEEIKTMVLS
+628 PEEIKTMILA

-659 RIKIAVDIMEKFKD
+659 RIKIAADIMEKFKD

-881 EKVYEE
+881 EKVYKE

-897 LVSDLEDAFGNRE
+897 LVSDLEDAFGDRE
-910 EREKF
+910 ERGKF
-915 YKDKDF
+915 YKDKAF

>member
-20 PDLLNETDRYNLAPE
+20 PDLLNETDKYNLAPE

-216 LRSAPSSAGKAL
+216 LRSAPSSGGK
-228 PNYTKIPTPNGWTTV
+228 
-243 GEIKVGDYLFDKFGN
+243 
-258 RTQVLAVYPQAE
+258 
-270 KKQIYKVYFKSGRI
+270 S
-284 AECCNE
+284 
-290 HLWSYYSNCND
+290 
-301 KHPNKLITSTLQELI
+301 
-316 DNPKGLRNKQGG
+316 
-328 YRWSIPICEPVQYNE
+328 
-343 KKYTIDPYVMGL
+343 
-355 ILGDGSFRYNETNKA
+355 
-370 FYFSS
+370 
-375 ADIELVKSIQ
+375 
-385 IRMGYKKY
+385 
-393 KKNSGKNYNWTFE
+393 
-406 SDYKNHSNV
+406 
-415 WVEDI
+415 
-420 LKDYPEL
+420 
-427 WQAKSEDKFIP
+427 
-438 QDYLFGSIEQR
+438 
-449 FDLLAGLLDTDGYIE
+449 
-464 KTSATI
+464 
-470 SFTTVSPYLRDNII
+470 
-484 ELCESLGMV
+484 
-493 CSYSVDKRAEKYTTG
+493 
-508 ECYDITIK
+508 
-516 AKQEVKT
+516 
-523 KMFKLTRKKT
+523 
-533 IAENN
+533 
-538 LTLNKRRERRDRD
+538 
-551 AIVKIEATNVYTEMT
+551 
-566 CFYVDNDE
+566 
-574 HLFLINN
+574 
-581 FLVTHNTRQMVGDAC
+581 RQMVGDAC

-610 WVSTGSC
+610 WISTGSC

-628 PEEIKTMVLS
+628 PEEIKTMILA

-659 RIKIAVDIMEKFKD
+659 RIKIAADIMEKFKD

-798 KFVDNFGLKPNIVT
+798 KFIDNFGLKPNIVT

-864 EQDFSDLLALYN
+864 EQDFSDLLTLYN

-881 EKVYEE
+881 EKVYKE

-897 LVSDLEDAFGNRE
+897 LVSDLEDAFGDRE

-915 YKDKDF
+915 YKDKAF

>member
-20 PDLLNETDRYNLAPE
+20 PDLLNETDKYNLAPE

-102 YYNRLKKLNLLREIQ
+102 YNRLKKLNLLREIQ

-216 LRSAPSSAGKAL
+216 LRSAPSSGGK
-228 PNYTKIPTPNGWTTV
+228 
-243 GEIKVGDYLFDKFGN
+243 
-258 RTQVLAVYPQAE
+258 
-270 KKQIYKVYFKSGRI
+270 S
-284 AECCNE
+284 
-290 HLWSYYSNCND
+290 
-301 KHPNKLITSTLQELI
+301 
-316 DNPKGLRNKQGG
+316 
-328 YRWSIPICEPVQYNE
+328 
-343 KKYTIDPYVMGL
+343 
-355 ILGDGSFRYNETNKA
+355 
-370 FYFSS
+370 
-375 ADIELVKSIQ
+375 
-385 IRMGYKKY
+385 
-393 KKNSGKNYNWTFE
+393 
-406 SDYKNHSNV
+406 
-415 WVEDI
+415 
-420 LKDYPEL
+420 
-427 WQAKSEDKFIP
+427 
-438 QDYLFGSIEQR
+438 
-449 FDLLAGLLDTDGYIE
+449 
-464 KTSATI
+464 
-470 SFTTVSPYLRDNII
+470 
-484 ELCESLGMV
+484 
-493 CSYSVDKRAEKYTTG
+493 
-508 ECYDITIK
+508 
-516 AKQEVKT
+516 
-523 KMFKLTRKKT
+523 
-533 IAENN
+533 
-538 LTLNKRRERRDRD
+538 
-551 AIVKIEATNVYTEMT
+551 
-566 CFYVDNDE
+566 
-574 HLFLINN
+574 
-581 FLVTHNTRQMVGDAC
+581 RQMVGDAC

-628 PEEIKTMVLS
+628 PEEIKTMILA

-659 RIKIAVDIMEKFKD
+659 RIKIAADIMEKFKD

-798 KFVDNFGLKPNIVT
+798 KFIDNFGLKPNIVT

-864 EQDFSDLLALYN
+864 EQDFSDLLTLYN

-881 EKVYEE
+881 EKVYKE

-897 LVSDLEDAFGNRE
+897 LVSDLEDAFGDRE

-915 YKDKDF
+915 YKDKAF

>member
-20 PDLLNETDRYNLAPE
+20 PDLLNETDKYNLAPE

-149 DIVNVL
+149 DIINVL

-190 TPEIGYQLQGDI
+190 TPEIGYRLQGDI

-216 LRSAPSSAGKAL
+216 LRSAPSSGGK
-228 PNYTKIPTPNGWTTV
+228 
-243 GEIKVGDYLFDKFGN
+243 
-258 RTQVLAVYPQAE
+258 
-270 KKQIYKVYFKSGRI
+270 S
-284 AECCNE
+284 
-290 HLWSYYSNCND
+290 
-301 KHPNKLITSTLQELI
+301 
-316 DNPKGLRNKQGG
+316 
-328 YRWSIPICEPVQYNE
+328 
-343 KKYTIDPYVMGL
+343 
-355 ILGDGSFRYNETNKA
+355 
-370 FYFSS
+370 
-375 ADIELVKSIQ
+375 
-385 IRMGYKKY
+385 
-393 KKNSGKNYNWTFE
+393 
-406 SDYKNHSNV
+406 
-415 WVEDI
+415 
-420 LKDYPEL
+420 
-427 WQAKSEDKFIP
+427 
-438 QDYLFGSIEQR
+438 
-449 FDLLAGLLDTDGYIE
+449 
-464 KTSATI
+464 
-470 SFTTVSPYLRDNII
+470 
-484 ELCESLGMV
+484 
-493 CSYSVDKRAEKYTTG
+493 
-508 ECYDITIK
+508 
-516 AKQEVKT
+516 
-523 KMFKLTRKKT
+523 
-533 IAENN
+533 
-538 LTLNKRRERRDRD
+538 
-551 AIVKIEATNVYTEMT
+551 
-566 CFYVDNDE
+566 
-574 HLFLINN
+574 
-581 FLVTHNTRQMVGDAC
+581 RQMVGDAC

-628 PEEIKTMVLS
+628 PEEIKTMILA

-659 RIKIAVDIMEKFKD
+659 RIKIAADIMEKFKD

-897 LVSDLEDAFGNRE
+897 LVSDLEEAFGDRE

-915 YKDKDF
+915 YKDKTF

>member
-20 PDLLNETDRYNLAPE
+20 PDLLNETDKYNLAPE

-149 DIVNVL
+149 DIVNIL
-155 KGEVASFE
+155 KSEVANFE

-216 LRSAPSSAGKAL
+216 LRSASSSGGK
-228 PNYTKIPTPNGWTTV
+228 
-243 GEIKVGDYLFDKFGN
+243 
-258 RTQVLAVYPQAE
+258 
-270 KKQIYKVYFKSGRI
+270 S
-284 AECCNE
+284 
-290 HLWSYYSNCND
+290 
-301 KHPNKLITSTLQELI
+301 
-316 DNPKGLRNKQGG
+316 
-328 YRWSIPICEPVQYNE
+328 
-343 KKYTIDPYVMGL
+343 
-355 ILGDGSFRYNETNKA
+355 
-370 FYFSS
+370 
-375 ADIELVKSIQ
+375 
-385 IRMGYKKY
+385 
-393 KKNSGKNYNWTFE
+393 
-406 SDYKNHSNV
+406 
-415 WVEDI
+415 
-420 LKDYPEL
+420 
-427 WQAKSEDKFIP
+427 
-438 QDYLFGSIEQR
+438 
-449 FDLLAGLLDTDGYIE
+449 
-464 KTSATI
+464 
-470 SFTTVSPYLRDNII
+470 
-484 ELCESLGMV
+484 
-493 CSYSVDKRAEKYTTG
+493 
-508 ECYDITIK
+508 
-516 AKQEVKT
+516 
-523 KMFKLTRKKT
+523 
-533 IAENN
+533 
-538 LTLNKRRERRDRD
+538 
-551 AIVKIEATNVYTEMT
+551 
-566 CFYVDNDE
+566 
-574 HLFLINN
+574 
-581 FLVTHNTRQMVGDAC
+581 RQMVGDAC

-628 PEEIKTMVLS
+628 PEEIKTMILA

-659 RIKIAVDIMEKFKD
+659 RIKIAADIMEKFKD

-897 LVSDLEDAFGNRE
+897 LVSDLEEAFGDRE

-915 YKDKDF
+915 YKDKAF

>member
-20 PDLLNETDRYNLAPE
+20 PDLLNETDKYNLAPE

-149 DIVNVL
+149 DIVNIL
-155 KGEVASFE
+155 KSEVANFE

-177 ADDILELIDEWRK
+177 ADDIFELIDEWRK

-216 LRSAPSSAGKAL
+216 LRSAPSSGGK
-228 PNYTKIPTPNGWTTV
+228 
-243 GEIKVGDYLFDKFGN
+243 
-258 RTQVLAVYPQAE
+258 
-270 KKQIYKVYFKSGRI
+270 S
-284 AECCNE
+284 
-290 HLWSYYSNCND
+290 
-301 KHPNKLITSTLQELI
+301 
-316 DNPKGLRNKQGG
+316 
-328 YRWSIPICEPVQYNE
+328 
-343 KKYTIDPYVMGL
+343 
-355 ILGDGSFRYNETNKA
+355 
-370 FYFSS
+370 
-375 ADIELVKSIQ
+375 
-385 IRMGYKKY
+385 
-393 KKNSGKNYNWTFE
+393 
-406 SDYKNHSNV
+406 
-415 WVEDI
+415 
-420 LKDYPEL
+420 
-427 WQAKSEDKFIP
+427 
-438 QDYLFGSIEQR
+438 
-449 FDLLAGLLDTDGYIE
+449 
-464 KTSATI
+464 
-470 SFTTVSPYLRDNII
+470 
-484 ELCESLGMV
+484 
-493 CSYSVDKRAEKYTTG
+493 
-508 ECYDITIK
+508 
-516 AKQEVKT
+516 
-523 KMFKLTRKKT
+523 
-533 IAENN
+533 
-538 LTLNKRRERRDRD
+538 
-551 AIVKIEATNVYTEMT
+551 
-566 CFYVDNDE
+566 
-574 HLFLINN
+574 
-581 FLVTHNTRQMVGDAC
+581 RQMVGDAC

-628 PEEIKTMVLS
+628 PEEIKTMILA

-659 RIKIAVDIMEKFKD
+659 RIKIAADIMEKFKD

-897 LVSDLEDAFGNRE
+897 LVSDLEEAFGDRE

-915 YKDKDF
+915 YKDKAF

>member
-20 PDLLNETDRYNLAPE
+20 PDLLNETDKYNLAPE

-216 LRSAPSSAGKAL
+216 LRSAPSSGGK
-228 PNYTKIPTPNGWTTV
+228 
-243 GEIKVGDYLFDKFGN
+243 
-258 RTQVLAVYPQAE
+258 
-270 KKQIYKVYFKSGRI
+270 S
-284 AECCNE
+284 
-290 HLWSYYSNCND
+290 
-301 KHPNKLITSTLQELI
+301 
-316 DNPKGLRNKQGG
+316 
-328 YRWSIPICEPVQYNE
+328 
-343 KKYTIDPYVMGL
+343 
-355 ILGDGSFRYNETNKA
+355 
-370 FYFSS
+370 
-375 ADIELVKSIQ
+375 
-385 IRMGYKKY
+385 
-393 KKNSGKNYNWTFE
+393 
-406 SDYKNHSNV
+406 
-415 WVEDI
+415 
-420 LKDYPEL
+420 
-427 WQAKSEDKFIP
+427 
-438 QDYLFGSIEQR
+438 
-449 FDLLAGLLDTDGYIE
+449 
-464 KTSATI
+464 
-470 SFTTVSPYLRDNII
+470 
-484 ELCESLGMV
+484 
-493 CSYSVDKRAEKYTTG
+493 
-508 ECYDITIK
+508 
-516 AKQEVKT
+516 
-523 KMFKLTRKKT
+523 
-533 IAENN
+533 
-538 LTLNKRRERRDRD
+538 
-551 AIVKIEATNVYTEMT
+551 
-566 CFYVDNDE
+566 
-574 HLFLINN
+574 
-581 FLVTHNTRQMVGDAC
+581 RQMVGDAC

-610 WVSTGSC
+610 WISTGSC

-628 PEEIKTMVLS
+628 PEEIKTMILA

-659 RIKIAVDIMEKFKD
+659 RIKIAADIMEKFKD

-788 VTPDELQLIS
+788 VTSDELQLIS
-798 KFVDNFGLKPNIVT
+798 KFIDNFGLKPNIVT

-864 EQDFSDLLALYN
+864 EQDFSDLLTLYN

-881 EKVYEE
+881 EKVYKE

-897 LVSDLEDAFGNRE
+897 LVSDLEDAFGDRE

-915 YKDKDF
+915 YKDKAF

>member
-20 PDLLNETDRYNLAPE
+20 PDLLNETDKYNLAPE

-89 DCEVNSDEGNFNF
+89 DCEVNSDEENFNF

-155 KGEVASFE
+155 KGEVANFE

-216 LRSAPSSAGKAL
+216 LRSAPSSGGK
-228 PNYTKIPTPNGWTTV
+228 
-243 GEIKVGDYLFDKFGN
+243 
-258 RTQVLAVYPQAE
+258 
-270 KKQIYKVYFKSGRI
+270 S
-284 AECCNE
+284 
-290 HLWSYYSNCND
+290 
-301 KHPNKLITSTLQELI
+301 
-316 DNPKGLRNKQGG
+316 
-328 YRWSIPICEPVQYNE
+328 
-343 KKYTIDPYVMGL
+343 
-355 ILGDGSFRYNETNKA
+355 
-370 FYFSS
+370 
-375 ADIELVKSIQ
+375 
-385 IRMGYKKY
+385 
-393 KKNSGKNYNWTFE
+393 
-406 SDYKNHSNV
+406 
-415 WVEDI
+415 
-420 LKDYPEL
+420 
-427 WQAKSEDKFIP
+427 
-438 QDYLFGSIEQR
+438 
-449 FDLLAGLLDTDGYIE
+449 
-464 KTSATI
+464 
-470 SFTTVSPYLRDNII
+470 
-484 ELCESLGMV
+484 
-493 CSYSVDKRAEKYTTG
+493 
-508 ECYDITIK
+508 
-516 AKQEVKT
+516 
-523 KMFKLTRKKT
+523 
-533 IAENN
+533 
-538 LTLNKRRERRDRD
+538 
-551 AIVKIEATNVYTEMT
+551 
-566 CFYVDNDE
+566 
-574 HLFLINN
+574 
-581 FLVTHNTRQMVGDAC
+581 RQMVGDAC

-628 PEEIKTMVLS
+628 PEEIKTMILA

-659 RIKIAVDIMEKFKD
+659 RIKIAADIMEKFKD

-897 LVSDLEDAFGNRE
+897 LVSDLEEAFGDRE

-915 YKDKDF
+915 YKDKAF

>member
-20 PDLLNETDRYNLAPE
+20 PDLLNETDKYNLAPE

-149 DIVNVL
+149 DIVNIL
-155 KGEVASFE
+155 KSEVASFE

-216 LRSAPSSAGKAL
+216 LRSAPSSGGK
-228 PNYTKIPTPNGWTTV
+228 
-243 GEIKVGDYLFDKFGN
+243 
-258 RTQVLAVYPQAE
+258 
-270 KKQIYKVYFKSGRI
+270 S
-284 AECCNE
+284 
-290 HLWSYYSNCND
+290 
-301 KHPNKLITSTLQELI
+301 
-316 DNPKGLRNKQGG
+316 
-328 YRWSIPICEPVQYNE
+328 
-343 KKYTIDPYVMGL
+343 
-355 ILGDGSFRYNETNKA
+355 
-370 FYFSS
+370 
-375 ADIELVKSIQ
+375 
-385 IRMGYKKY
+385 
-393 KKNSGKNYNWTFE
+393 
-406 SDYKNHSNV
+406 
-415 WVEDI
+415 
-420 LKDYPEL
+420 
-427 WQAKSEDKFIP
+427 
-438 QDYLFGSIEQR
+438 
-449 FDLLAGLLDTDGYIE
+449 
-464 KTSATI
+464 
-470 SFTTVSPYLRDNII
+470 
-484 ELCESLGMV
+484 
-493 CSYSVDKRAEKYTTG
+493 
-508 ECYDITIK
+508 
-516 AKQEVKT
+516 
-523 KMFKLTRKKT
+523 
-533 IAENN
+533 
-538 LTLNKRRERRDRD
+538 
-551 AIVKIEATNVYTEMT
+551 
-566 CFYVDNDE
+566 
-574 HLFLINN
+574 
-581 FLVTHNTRQMVGDAC
+581 RQMVGDAC

-603 YDRNKGE
+603 YDRNKRE

-628 PEEIKTMVLS
+628 PEEIKTMILA

-659 RIKIAVDIMEKFKD
+659 RIKIAADIMEKFKD

-747 IMTSTQTNSEDDPKG
+747 IMTSTQTNSGDDPKG

-881 EKVYEE
+881 EKVYKE

-897 LVSDLEDAFGNRE
+897 LVSDLEDAFGDRE

-915 YKDKDF
+915 YKDKAF

>member
-20 PDLLNETDRYNLAPE
+20 PDLLNETDKYNLAPE

-155 KGEVASFE
+155 KGEVANFE

-216 LRSAPSSAGKAL
+216 LRSAPSSGGK
-228 PNYTKIPTPNGWTTV
+228 
-243 GEIKVGDYLFDKFGN
+243 
-258 RTQVLAVYPQAE
+258 
-270 KKQIYKVYFKSGRI
+270 S
-284 AECCNE
+284 
-290 HLWSYYSNCND
+290 
-301 KHPNKLITSTLQELI
+301 
-316 DNPKGLRNKQGG
+316 
-328 YRWSIPICEPVQYNE
+328 
-343 KKYTIDPYVMGL
+343 
-355 ILGDGSFRYNETNKA
+355 
-370 FYFSS
+370 
-375 ADIELVKSIQ
+375 
-385 IRMGYKKY
+385 
-393 KKNSGKNYNWTFE
+393 
-406 SDYKNHSNV
+406 
-415 WVEDI
+415 
-420 LKDYPEL
+420 
-427 WQAKSEDKFIP
+427 
-438 QDYLFGSIEQR
+438 
-449 FDLLAGLLDTDGYIE
+449 
-464 KTSATI
+464 
-470 SFTTVSPYLRDNII
+470 
-484 ELCESLGMV
+484 
-493 CSYSVDKRAEKYTTG
+493 
-508 ECYDITIK
+508 
-516 AKQEVKT
+516 
-523 KMFKLTRKKT
+523 
-533 IAENN
+533 
-538 LTLNKRRERRDRD
+538 
-551 AIVKIEATNVYTEMT
+551 
-566 CFYVDNDE
+566 
-574 HLFLINN
+574 
-581 FLVTHNTRQMVGDAC
+581 RQMVGDAC

-628 PEEIKTMVLS
+628 PEEIKTMILA

-659 RIKIAVDIMEKFKD
+659 RIKIAADIMEKFKD

-881 EKVYEE
+881 EEVYEE

-897 LVSDLEDAFGNRE
+897 LVSDLEEAFGDRE

-915 YKDKDF
+915 YKDKAF

>member
-20 PDLLNETDRYNLAPE
+20 PDLLNETDKYNLAPE

-149 DIVNVL
+149 DIVNIL
-155 KGEVASFE
+155 KSEVANFE

-216 LRSAPSSAGKAL
+216 LRSAPSSGGK
-228 PNYTKIPTPNGWTTV
+228 
-243 GEIKVGDYLFDKFGN
+243 
-258 RTQVLAVYPQAE
+258 
-270 KKQIYKVYFKSGRI
+270 S
-284 AECCNE
+284 
-290 HLWSYYSNCND
+290 
-301 KHPNKLITSTLQELI
+301 
-316 DNPKGLRNKQGG
+316 
-328 YRWSIPICEPVQYNE
+328 
-343 KKYTIDPYVMGL
+343 
-355 ILGDGSFRYNETNKA
+355 
-370 FYFSS
+370 
-375 ADIELVKSIQ
+375 
-385 IRMGYKKY
+385 
-393 KKNSGKNYNWTFE
+393 
-406 SDYKNHSNV
+406 
-415 WVEDI
+415 
-420 LKDYPEL
+420 
-427 WQAKSEDKFIP
+427 
-438 QDYLFGSIEQR
+438 
-449 FDLLAGLLDTDGYIE
+449 
-464 KTSATI
+464 
-470 SFTTVSPYLRDNII
+470 
-484 ELCESLGMV
+484 
-493 CSYSVDKRAEKYTTG
+493 
-508 ECYDITIK
+508 
-516 AKQEVKT
+516 
-523 KMFKLTRKKT
+523 
-533 IAENN
+533 
-538 LTLNKRRERRDRD
+538 
-551 AIVKIEATNVYTEMT
+551 
-566 CFYVDNDE
+566 
-574 HLFLINN
+574 
-581 FLVTHNTRQMVGDAC
+581 RQMVGDAC

-628 PEEIKTMVLS
+628 PEEIKTMILA

-659 RIKIAVDIMEKFKD
+659 RIKIAADIMEKFKD

-897 LVSDLEDAFGNRE
+897 LVSDLEEAFGDRE

-915 YKDKDF
+915 YKDKAF

>member
-20 PDLLNETDRYNLAPE
+20 PDLLNETDKYNLAPE

-149 DIVNVL
+149 DIVNIL
-155 KGEVASFE
+155 KSEVASFE

-216 LRSAPSSAGKAL
+216 LRSAPSSGGK
-228 PNYTKIPTPNGWTTV
+228 
-243 GEIKVGDYLFDKFGN
+243 
-258 RTQVLAVYPQAE
+258 
-270 KKQIYKVYFKSGRI
+270 S
-284 AECCNE
+284 
-290 HLWSYYSNCND
+290 
-301 KHPNKLITSTLQELI
+301 
-316 DNPKGLRNKQGG
+316 
-328 YRWSIPICEPVQYNE
+328 
-343 KKYTIDPYVMGL
+343 
-355 ILGDGSFRYNETNKA
+355 
-370 FYFSS
+370 
-375 ADIELVKSIQ
+375 
-385 IRMGYKKY
+385 
-393 KKNSGKNYNWTFE
+393 
-406 SDYKNHSNV
+406 
-415 WVEDI
+415 
-420 LKDYPEL
+420 
-427 WQAKSEDKFIP
+427 
-438 QDYLFGSIEQR
+438 
-449 FDLLAGLLDTDGYIE
+449 
-464 KTSATI
+464 
-470 SFTTVSPYLRDNII
+470 
-484 ELCESLGMV
+484 
-493 CSYSVDKRAEKYTTG
+493 
-508 ECYDITIK
+508 
-516 AKQEVKT
+516 
-523 KMFKLTRKKT
+523 
-533 IAENN
+533 
-538 LTLNKRRERRDRD
+538 
-551 AIVKIEATNVYTEMT
+551 
-566 CFYVDNDE
+566 
-574 HLFLINN
+574 
-581 FLVTHNTRQMVGDAC
+581 RQMVGDAC

-603 YDRNKGE
+603 YDRNKRE

-628 PEEIKTMVLS
+628 PEEIKTMILA

-659 RIKIAVDIMEKFKD
+659 RIKIAADIMEKFKD
-673 NMLFARIPDPCSS
+673 NMLFARISDPCSS

-881 EKVYEE
+881 EKVYKE

-897 LVSDLEDAFGNRE
+897 LVSDLEDAFGDRE

-915 YKDKDF
+915 YKDKAF

>member
-20 PDLLNETDRYNLAPE
+20 PDLLNETDKYNLAPE

-216 LRSAPSSAGKAL
+216 LRSAPSSGGK
-228 PNYTKIPTPNGWTTV
+228 
-243 GEIKVGDYLFDKFGN
+243 
-258 RTQVLAVYPQAE
+258 
-270 KKQIYKVYFKSGRI
+270 S
-284 AECCNE
+284 
-290 HLWSYYSNCND
+290 
-301 KHPNKLITSTLQELI
+301 
-316 DNPKGLRNKQGG
+316 
-328 YRWSIPICEPVQYNE
+328 
-343 KKYTIDPYVMGL
+343 
-355 ILGDGSFRYNETNKA
+355 
-370 FYFSS
+370 
-375 ADIELVKSIQ
+375 
-385 IRMGYKKY
+385 
-393 KKNSGKNYNWTFE
+393 
-406 SDYKNHSNV
+406 
-415 WVEDI
+415 
-420 LKDYPEL
+420 
-427 WQAKSEDKFIP
+427 
-438 QDYLFGSIEQR
+438 
-449 FDLLAGLLDTDGYIE
+449 
-464 KTSATI
+464 
-470 SFTTVSPYLRDNII
+470 
-484 ELCESLGMV
+484 
-493 CSYSVDKRAEKYTTG
+493 
-508 ECYDITIK
+508 
-516 AKQEVKT
+516 
-523 KMFKLTRKKT
+523 
-533 IAENN
+533 
-538 LTLNKRRERRDRD
+538 
-551 AIVKIEATNVYTEMT
+551 
-566 CFYVDNDE
+566 
-574 HLFLINN
+574 
-581 FLVTHNTRQMVGDAC
+581 RQMVGDAC

-628 PEEIKTMVLS
+628 PEEIKTMILA

-659 RIKIAVDIMEKFKD
+659 RIKIAADIMEKFKD

-798 KFVDNFGLKPNIVT
+798 KFIDNFGLKPNIVT

-864 EQDFSDLLALYN
+864 EQDFSDLLTLYN

-881 EKVYEE
+881 EKVYKE

-897 LVSDLEDAFGNRE
+897 LVSDLEDAFGDRE

-915 YKDKDF
+915 YKDKVF

>member
-20 PDLLNETDRYNLAPE
+20 PDLLNETDKYNLTPE

-216 LRSAPSSAGKAL
+216 LRSAPSSGGK
-228 PNYTKIPTPNGWTTV
+228 
-243 GEIKVGDYLFDKFGN
+243 
-258 RTQVLAVYPQAE
+258 
-270 KKQIYKVYFKSGRI
+270 S
-284 AECCNE
+284 
-290 HLWSYYSNCND
+290 
-301 KHPNKLITSTLQELI
+301 
-316 DNPKGLRNKQGG
+316 
-328 YRWSIPICEPVQYNE
+328 
-343 KKYTIDPYVMGL
+343 
-355 ILGDGSFRYNETNKA
+355 
-370 FYFSS
+370 
-375 ADIELVKSIQ
+375 
-385 IRMGYKKY
+385 
-393 KKNSGKNYNWTFE
+393 
-406 SDYKNHSNV
+406 
-415 WVEDI
+415 
-420 LKDYPEL
+420 
-427 WQAKSEDKFIP
+427 
-438 QDYLFGSIEQR
+438 
-449 FDLLAGLLDTDGYIE
+449 
-464 KTSATI
+464 
-470 SFTTVSPYLRDNII
+470 
-484 ELCESLGMV
+484 
-493 CSYSVDKRAEKYTTG
+493 
-508 ECYDITIK
+508 
-516 AKQEVKT
+516 
-523 KMFKLTRKKT
+523 
-533 IAENN
+533 
-538 LTLNKRRERRDRD
+538 
-551 AIVKIEATNVYTEMT
+551 
-566 CFYVDNDE
+566 
-574 HLFLINN
+574 
-581 FLVTHNTRQMVGDAC
+581 RQMVGDAC

-610 WVSTGSC
+610 WISTGSC

-628 PEEIKTMVLS
+628 PEEIKTMILA

-659 RIKIAVDIMEKFKD
+659 RIKIAADIMEKFKD

-798 KFVDNFGLKPNIVT
+798 KFIDNFGLKPNIVT

-864 EQDFSDLLALYN
+864 EQDFSDLLTLYN

-881 EKVYEE
+881 EKVYKE

-897 LVSDLEDAFGNRE
+897 LVSDLEDAFGDRE

-915 YKDKDF
+915 YKDKAF

>member
-141 KFQKMSVN
+141 RFQKMSVN
-149 DIVNVL
+149 DIVNIL

-216 LRSAPSSAGKAL
+216 LRSAPSSGGK
-228 PNYTKIPTPNGWTTV
+228 
-243 GEIKVGDYLFDKFGN
+243 
-258 RTQVLAVYPQAE
+258 
-270 KKQIYKVYFKSGRI
+270 S
-284 AECCNE
+284 
-290 HLWSYYSNCND
+290 
-301 KHPNKLITSTLQELI
+301 
-316 DNPKGLRNKQGG
+316 
-328 YRWSIPICEPVQYNE
+328 
-343 KKYTIDPYVMGL
+343 
-355 ILGDGSFRYNETNKA
+355 
-370 FYFSS
+370 
-375 ADIELVKSIQ
+375 
-385 IRMGYKKY
+385 
-393 KKNSGKNYNWTFE
+393 
-406 SDYKNHSNV
+406 
-415 WVEDI
+415 
-420 LKDYPEL
+420 
-427 WQAKSEDKFIP
+427 
-438 QDYLFGSIEQR
+438 
-449 FDLLAGLLDTDGYIE
+449 
-464 KTSATI
+464 
-470 SFTTVSPYLRDNII
+470 
-484 ELCESLGMV
+484 
-493 CSYSVDKRAEKYTTG
+493 
-508 ECYDITIK
+508 
-516 AKQEVKT
+516 
-523 KMFKLTRKKT
+523 
-533 IAENN
+533 
-538 LTLNKRRERRDRD
+538 
-551 AIVKIEATNVYTEMT
+551 
-566 CFYVDNDE
+566 
-574 HLFLINN
+574 
-581 FLVTHNTRQMVGDAC
+581 RQMVGDAC

-628 PEEIKTMVLS
+628 PEEIKTMILA

-659 RIKIAVDIMEKFKD
+659 RIKIAADIMEKFKD

-798 KFVDNFGLKPNIVT
+798 KFVDSFGLKPNIVT

-864 EQDFSDLLALYN
+864 EQNFSDLLALYN
-876 NGEIK
+876 NGEVK

-897 LVSDLEDAFGNRE
+897 LVSDLEDAFGDRE

-915 YKDKDF
+915 YKDKAF

>member
-20 PDLLNETDRYNLAPE
+20 PDLLNETDKYNLAPE

-149 DIVNVL
+149 DIVNIL

-177 ADDILELIDEWRK
+177 ADDILELINEWRK

-216 LRSAPSSAGKAL
+216 LRSAPSSGGK
-228 PNYTKIPTPNGWTTV
+228 
-243 GEIKVGDYLFDKFGN
+243 
-258 RTQVLAVYPQAE
+258 
-270 KKQIYKVYFKSGRI
+270 S
-284 AECCNE
+284 
-290 HLWSYYSNCND
+290 
-301 KHPNKLITSTLQELI
+301 
-316 DNPKGLRNKQGG
+316 
-328 YRWSIPICEPVQYNE
+328 
-343 KKYTIDPYVMGL
+343 
-355 ILGDGSFRYNETNKA
+355 
-370 FYFSS
+370 
-375 ADIELVKSIQ
+375 
-385 IRMGYKKY
+385 
-393 KKNSGKNYNWTFE
+393 
-406 SDYKNHSNV
+406 
-415 WVEDI
+415 
-420 LKDYPEL
+420 
-427 WQAKSEDKFIP
+427 
-438 QDYLFGSIEQR
+438 
-449 FDLLAGLLDTDGYIE
+449 
-464 KTSATI
+464 
-470 SFTTVSPYLRDNII
+470 
-484 ELCESLGMV
+484 
-493 CSYSVDKRAEKYTTG
+493 
-508 ECYDITIK
+508 
-516 AKQEVKT
+516 
-523 KMFKLTRKKT
+523 
-533 IAENN
+533 
-538 LTLNKRRERRDRD
+538 
-551 AIVKIEATNVYTEMT
+551 
-566 CFYVDNDE
+566 
-574 HLFLINN
+574 
-581 FLVTHNTRQMVGDAC
+581 RQMVGDAC

-603 YDRNKGE
+603 YDRNKRE

-628 PEEIKTMVLS
+628 PEEIKTMILA

-659 RIKIAVDIMEKFKD
+659 RIKIAADIMEKFKD

-881 EKVYEE
+881 EKVYKE

-897 LVSDLEDAFGNRE
+897 LVSDLEDAFGDRE

-915 YKDKDF
+915 YKDKAF

>member
-20 PDLLNETDRYNLAPE
+20 PDLLNETDKYNLAPE

-216 LRSAPSSAGKAL
+216 LRSAQSSGGK
-228 PNYTKIPTPNGWTTV
+228 
-243 GEIKVGDYLFDKFGN
+243 
-258 RTQVLAVYPQAE
+258 
-270 KKQIYKVYFKSGRI
+270 S
-284 AECCNE
+284 
-290 HLWSYYSNCND
+290 
-301 KHPNKLITSTLQELI
+301 
-316 DNPKGLRNKQGG
+316 
-328 YRWSIPICEPVQYNE
+328 
-343 KKYTIDPYVMGL
+343 
-355 ILGDGSFRYNETNKA
+355 
-370 FYFSS
+370 
-375 ADIELVKSIQ
+375 
-385 IRMGYKKY
+385 
-393 KKNSGKNYNWTFE
+393 
-406 SDYKNHSNV
+406 
-415 WVEDI
+415 
-420 LKDYPEL
+420 
-427 WQAKSEDKFIP
+427 
-438 QDYLFGSIEQR
+438 
-449 FDLLAGLLDTDGYIE
+449 
-464 KTSATI
+464 
-470 SFTTVSPYLRDNII
+470 
-484 ELCESLGMV
+484 
-493 CSYSVDKRAEKYTTG
+493 
-508 ECYDITIK
+508 
-516 AKQEVKT
+516 
-523 KMFKLTRKKT
+523 
-533 IAENN
+533 
-538 LTLNKRRERRDRD
+538 
-551 AIVKIEATNVYTEMT
+551 
-566 CFYVDNDE
+566 
-574 HLFLINN
+574 
-581 FLVTHNTRQMVGDAC
+581 RQMVGDAC

-628 PEEIKTMVLS
+628 PEEIKTMILA

-659 RIKIAVDIMEKFKD
+659 RIKIAADIMEKFKD

-798 KFVDNFGLKPNIVT
+798 KFIDNFGLKPNIVT

-864 EQDFSDLLALYN
+864 EQDFSDLLTLYN

-881 EKVYEE
+881 EKVYKE

-897 LVSDLEDAFGNRE
+897 LVSDLEDAFGDRE

-915 YKDKDF
+915 YKDKAF

>member
-20 PDLLNETDRYNLAPE
+20 PDLLNETDKYNLAPE

-149 DIVNVL
+149 DIVNIL
-155 KGEVASFE
+155 KSEVANFE

-216 LRSAPSSAGKAL
+216 LRSAPSSGGK
-228 PNYTKIPTPNGWTTV
+228 
-243 GEIKVGDYLFDKFGN
+243 
-258 RTQVLAVYPQAE
+258 
-270 KKQIYKVYFKSGRI
+270 S
-284 AECCNE
+284 
-290 HLWSYYSNCND
+290 
-301 KHPNKLITSTLQELI
+301 
-316 DNPKGLRNKQGG
+316 
-328 YRWSIPICEPVQYNE
+328 
-343 KKYTIDPYVMGL
+343 
-355 ILGDGSFRYNETNKA
+355 
-370 FYFSS
+370 
-375 ADIELVKSIQ
+375 
-385 IRMGYKKY
+385 
-393 KKNSGKNYNWTFE
+393 
-406 SDYKNHSNV
+406 
-415 WVEDI
+415 
-420 LKDYPEL
+420 
-427 WQAKSEDKFIP
+427 
-438 QDYLFGSIEQR
+438 
-449 FDLLAGLLDTDGYIE
+449 
-464 KTSATI
+464 
-470 SFTTVSPYLRDNII
+470 
-484 ELCESLGMV
+484 
-493 CSYSVDKRAEKYTTG
+493 
-508 ECYDITIK
+508 
-516 AKQEVKT
+516 
-523 KMFKLTRKKT
+523 
-533 IAENN
+533 
-538 LTLNKRRERRDRD
+538 
-551 AIVKIEATNVYTEMT
+551 
-566 CFYVDNDE
+566 
-574 HLFLINN
+574 
-581 FLVTHNTRQMVGDAC
+581 RQMVGDAC

-628 PEEIKTMVLS
+628 PEEIKTMSLA

-659 RIKIAVDIMEKFKD
+659 RIKIAADIMEKFKD

-897 LVSDLEDAFGNRE
+897 LVSDLEEAFGDRE

-915 YKDKDF
+915 YKDKAF

>member
-20 PDLLNETDRYNLAPE
+20 PDLLNETDKYNLAPE

-216 LRSAPSSAGKAL
+216 LRSAPSSGGK
-228 PNYTKIPTPNGWTTV
+228 
-243 GEIKVGDYLFDKFGN
+243 
-258 RTQVLAVYPQAE
+258 
-270 KKQIYKVYFKSGRI
+270 S
-284 AECCNE
+284 
-290 HLWSYYSNCND
+290 
-301 KHPNKLITSTLQELI
+301 
-316 DNPKGLRNKQGG
+316 
-328 YRWSIPICEPVQYNE
+328 
-343 KKYTIDPYVMGL
+343 
-355 ILGDGSFRYNETNKA
+355 
-370 FYFSS
+370 
-375 ADIELVKSIQ
+375 
-385 IRMGYKKY
+385 
-393 KKNSGKNYNWTFE
+393 
-406 SDYKNHSNV
+406 
-415 WVEDI
+415 
-420 LKDYPEL
+420 
-427 WQAKSEDKFIP
+427 
-438 QDYLFGSIEQR
+438 
-449 FDLLAGLLDTDGYIE
+449 
-464 KTSATI
+464 
-470 SFTTVSPYLRDNII
+470 
-484 ELCESLGMV
+484 
-493 CSYSVDKRAEKYTTG
+493 
-508 ECYDITIK
+508 
-516 AKQEVKT
+516 
-523 KMFKLTRKKT
+523 
-533 IAENN
+533 
-538 LTLNKRRERRDRD
+538 
-551 AIVKIEATNVYTEMT
+551 
-566 CFYVDNDE
+566 
-574 HLFLINN
+574 
-581 FLVTHNTRQMVGDAC
+581 RQMVGDAC

-610 WVSTGSC
+610 WISTGSC

-628 PEEIKTMVLS
+628 SEEIKTMILA

-659 RIKIAVDIMEKFKD
+659 RIKIAADIMEKFKD

-798 KFVDNFGLKPNIVT
+798 KFIDNFGLKPNIVT

-864 EQDFSDLLALYN
+864 EQDFSDLLTLYN

-881 EKVYEE
+881 EKVYKE

-897 LVSDLEDAFGNRE
+897 LVSDLEDAFGDRE

-915 YKDKDF
+915 YKDKAF

>member
-20 PDLLNETDRYNLAPE
+20 PDLLNETDKYNLAPE

-149 DIVNVL
+149 DIVNIL
-155 KGEVASFE
+155 KSEVANFE

-177 ADDILELIDEWRK
+177 ADDILGLIDEWRK

-216 LRSAPSSAGKAL
+216 LRSAPSSGGK
-228 PNYTKIPTPNGWTTV
+228 
-243 GEIKVGDYLFDKFGN
+243 
-258 RTQVLAVYPQAE
+258 
-270 KKQIYKVYFKSGRI
+270 S
-284 AECCNE
+284 
-290 HLWSYYSNCND
+290 
-301 KHPNKLITSTLQELI
+301 
-316 DNPKGLRNKQGG
+316 
-328 YRWSIPICEPVQYNE
+328 
-343 KKYTIDPYVMGL
+343 
-355 ILGDGSFRYNETNKA
+355 
-370 FYFSS
+370 
-375 ADIELVKSIQ
+375 
-385 IRMGYKKY
+385 
-393 KKNSGKNYNWTFE
+393 
-406 SDYKNHSNV
+406 
-415 WVEDI
+415 
-420 LKDYPEL
+420 
-427 WQAKSEDKFIP
+427 
-438 QDYLFGSIEQR
+438 
-449 FDLLAGLLDTDGYIE
+449 
-464 KTSATI
+464 
-470 SFTTVSPYLRDNII
+470 
-484 ELCESLGMV
+484 
-493 CSYSVDKRAEKYTTG
+493 
-508 ECYDITIK
+508 
-516 AKQEVKT
+516 
-523 KMFKLTRKKT
+523 
-533 IAENN
+533 
-538 LTLNKRRERRDRD
+538 
-551 AIVKIEATNVYTEMT
+551 
-566 CFYVDNDE
+566 
-574 HLFLINN
+574 
-581 FLVTHNTRQMVGDAC
+581 RQMVGDAC

-628 PEEIKTMVLS
+628 PEEIKTMILA

-659 RIKIAVDIMEKFKD
+659 RIKIAADIMEKFKD

-897 LVSDLEDAFGNRE
+897 LVSDLEEAFGDRE

-915 YKDKDF
+915 YKDKAF